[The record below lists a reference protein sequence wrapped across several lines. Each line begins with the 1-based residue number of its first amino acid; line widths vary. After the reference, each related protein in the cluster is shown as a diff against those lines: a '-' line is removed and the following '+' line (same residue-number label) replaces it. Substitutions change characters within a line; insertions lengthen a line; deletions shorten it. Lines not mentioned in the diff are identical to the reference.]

1 MLNNTFFKVSL
12 KSWSNTLTCIASAWL
27 YELWKDI
34 FKWKADF
41 HEILFSFIHLF
52 FHGKMNQFPKLHDF
66 NSVTKLLTIKYSTF
80 YANLANLFIRQKLQ
94 TFYWFLHFWKNIK
107 NPVPSGNGLLHL
119 RLLVLARVNLVK
131 IKSFKFTVIYDKYN
145 YLIFDPQAT
154 FWCSLSLSLLWQG
167 SWY

>member
-1 MLNNTFFKVSL
+1 MQTLHTCKLYMLNNTFFKVSL

-52 FHGKMNQFPKLHDF
+52 FHGKMNQFPKFHDF

-94 TFYWFLHFWKNIK
+94 TFYWFLHFWKNMIFYWKTLYRVHRSFIK
-107 NPVPSGNGLLHL
+107 GHPYHLILL
-119 RLLVLARVNLVK
+119 K
-131 IKSFKFTVIYDKYN
+131 DYFSSF
-145 YLIFDPQAT
+145 
-154 FWCSLSLSLLWQG
+154 
-167 SWY
+167 